1 MRRERDRSRGS
12 RSAAK
17 VGFLKGIF
25 DFTKKAMSG
34 LLAVLFGGVE

>member
-1 MRRERDRSRGS
+1 MRRNRDRARGS
-12 RSAAK
+12 LTVAK
-17 VGFLKGIF
+17 VGLLKGIF